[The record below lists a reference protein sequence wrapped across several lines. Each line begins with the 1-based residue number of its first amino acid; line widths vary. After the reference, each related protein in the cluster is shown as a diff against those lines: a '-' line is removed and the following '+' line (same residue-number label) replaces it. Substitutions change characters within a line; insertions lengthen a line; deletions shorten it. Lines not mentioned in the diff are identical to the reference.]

1 MVGGDN
7 VIKKILKSEKGQSMV
22 EFALV
27 VPLLL
32 TILCGIID
40 MGWAYSNKYSIE
52 SDAFSG
58 VRYAVINGADIEDSE
73 KNKLIDDTKKRVR
86 DNLSKGAESP
96 KIDVDIDNEK
106 VTVSVECKVKM
117 LTFVGQTAFGEYYE
131 AKSKNVGAR

>member
-1 MVGGDN
+1 
-7 VIKKILKSEKGQSMV
+7 
-22 EFALV
+22 
-27 VPLLL
+27 
-32 TILCGIID
+32 
-40 MGWAYSNKYSIE
+40 MGWAYSNKYSVE
-52 SDAFSG
+52 SAAFSG

-73 KNKLIDDTKKRVR
+73 KNKLIDDTKTRVR

-96 KIDVDIDNEK
+96 KIDVNIDNEK

>member
-1 MVGGDN
+1 
-7 VIKKILKSEKGQSMV
+7 
-22 EFALV
+22 
-27 VPLLL
+27 
-32 TILCGIID
+32 
-40 MGWAYSNKYSIE
+40 MGWAYSNKYSVE
-52 SDAFSG
+52 SAAFSG

-73 KNKLIDDTKKRVR
+73 KNKLIDDTKNRVR

-96 KIDVDIDNEK
+96 KIDVNIDNEK